1 MTTTNDKMRAR
12 VIALVGKAR
21 ATTYTAEADTY
32 MEKAKELVEKYEL
45 PASLLTDAT
54 PQAPSAA
61 RRPGYTPPARKY
73 PCRFGCGT
81 MTQHT
86 IDEMNECAERRRNA
100 TGSDSA
106 YADAPYR
113 RSSGD
118 FFDQFFGRGFYD
130 ASGYQGGGHHERA
143 SYQHP
148 GSRRTGSEN
157 VYSGAKSEPRARD
170 TGSHA
175 NCNHPATKSAR
186 AHCRKKRQFREYYGG

>member
-12 VIALVGKAR
+12 VIALVDKAR
-21 ATTYTAEADTY
+21 ATTYAAEADTY
-32 MEKAKELVEKYEL
+32 MEKAKELVKKYEL

-118 FFDQFFGRGFYD
+118 FFDQFFGRGFYN
-130 ASGYQGGGHHERA
+130 AGTAGHRERA
-143 SYQHP
+143 SYST
-148 GSRRTGSEN
+148 GGRRTGSE
-157 VYSGAKSEPRARD
+157 SAAHEPKARA

-175 NCNHPATKSAR
+175 NCDHPATKSAR
-186 AHCRKKRQFREYYGG
+186 AHCRKMRAAGF